1 MQQKS
6 TVSPPLQYTIEGV
19 AEALGTHRNSIHRFI
34 ALGLMNSYL
43 IGRRRYVRRAELER
57 FLDQAE
63 GGLLEE
69 ASRKAKASPP
79 AADSLA

>member
-6 TVSPPLQYTIEGV
+6 TVRPPLQYFIEGV

-63 GGLLEE
+63 GGFLEVE
-69 ASRKAKASPP
+69 PRKAKANAP
-79 AADSLA
+79 AAEA